1 MIEKYCKKDEKGNL
15 EYPNCCIC
23 INDIKKGEKTV
34 MIPCGH
40 LLHWKCGLLWLR
52 KNNTCPVCRFELPG
66 EKYHH

>member
-1 MIEKYCKKDEKGNL
+1 MILIKLMSINPKHFS
-15 EYPNCCIC
+15 CI